1 MTSAIFARDMTRQ
14 KPDPRQET
22 TTDFGF
28 RQVPV
33 SEKPGMVDDVFAR
46 VATRYDLMNDFMSAG
61 VHRLWKRALIDHIN
75 PRPGM
80 RLLDVAGG
88 TGDIAMRFLAR
99 AREKGRD
106 GAPQAKAPPAKA
118 LVCDRNEAMVR
129 VGRDRALNQNRL
141 SGIRWITG
149 DAESLPVASASVDAY
164 TISFGLRNV
173 TGIDNALREAAR
185 VLVPGGHFLCLEFSH
200 VILPRLAE
208 LYDAYS
214 FRVIPLLGEWIAK
227 DREAYRYLVESIRCF
242 PTQDALSER
251 IRAAGLDCVS
261 VRNLSGGIA
270 AIHSAWRI

>member
-1 MTSAIFARDMTRQ
+1 MTRQ
-14 KPDPRQET
+14 TSNPRQET

-33 SEKPGMVDDVFAR
+33 SEKPGLVDDVFAR
-46 VATRYDLMNDFMSAG
+46 VATRYDRMNDFMSGG
-61 VHRLWKRALIDHIN
+61 VHRLWKRALIDQLN

-80 RLLDVAGG
+80 RLADVAGG
-88 TGDIAMRFLAR
+88 TGDIALRFLAR
-99 AREKGRD
+99 ANAKDAHAKDTRAET
-106 GAPQAKAPPAKA
+106 PQAEA
-118 LVCDRNEAMVR
+118 LVCDRNVDMLR

-149 DAESLPVASASVDAY
+149 DAEALPIASASVDAY

-173 TGIDNALREAAR
+173 TGIDRALREAAR

-200 VILPRLAE
+200 VILPTLAD

-214 FRVIPLLGEWIAK
+214 FRVIPLLGQWIAK
-227 DREAYRYLVESIRCF
+227 DREAYRYLVESIRRF
-242 PTQDALSER
+242 PTQEALSKR
-251 IRAAGLDCVS
+251 ICDAGLDCVS

>member
-1 MTSAIFARDMTRQ
+1 MSRQ
-14 KPDPRQET
+14 KSDPRQET

-28 RQVPV
+28 RQVPI
-33 SEKPGMVDDVFAR
+33 SEKPGLVDDVFAR
-46 VATRYDLMNDFMSAG
+46 VATRYDLMNDFMSGG
-61 VHRLWKRALIDHIN
+61 VHRLWKRALIDHLN

-88 TGDIAMRFLAR
+88 TGDIALRFLAR
-99 AREKGRD
+99 ANAKD
-106 GAPQAKAPPAKA
+106 AHAKDANAGAPQAEAPQAEA
-118 LVCDRNEAMVR
+118 LVCDRNVEMLR

-141 SGIRWITG
+141 SGIRWIAG
-149 DAESLPVASASVDAY
+149 DAESLPIVSASVDAY

-200 VILPRLAE
+200 VILPTLAD

-214 FRVIPLLGEWIAK
+214 LRVIPLLGQWIAK

-251 IRAAGLDCVS
+251 IGKAGLDCVS